1 MATKDSNRSIPLHH
15 SIIKGLSYFW
25 PLGVIP
31 GGVAFFKTG
40 SLVWGVCAAF
50 FVNSLLTALFYWEDK
65 HLAQSNYWRIPE
77 KVLHIWEFLC
87 GWPGAL
93 FAQRAFKHKRCKTS
107 FLIVFWLCVVG
118 NVLALFLL
126 WKLVNRV

>member
-1 MATKDSNRSIPLHH
+1 MKETKRRIPFQH

-25 PLGVIP
+25 PLVFIT
-31 GGVAFFKTG
+31 GGAAYFKTG
-40 SLVWGVCAAF
+40 SLVWCVCAAF
-50 FVNSLLTALFYWEDK
+50 FVNSLLTALFYGEDK
-65 HLAQSNYWRIPE
+65 HLAQYNYWRIPE
-77 KVLHIWEFLC
+77 KILHIWEFLC

-93 FAQRAFKHKRCKTS
+93 YAQRAFKHKRCKTS